1 MNKQELI
8 AIVAEENELSKAQA
22 GRIVDSVFDAI
33 VKAVAKGDG
42 FQLIGFGTFKAAK
55 RAAREGRNPS
65 TGETIKIPAMTL
77 PKFTAG
83 AAFKAAVASKKK
95 CCKR

>member
-33 VKAVAKGDG
+33 VKAA
-42 FQLIGFGTFKAAK
+42 T
-55 RAAREGRNPS
+55 
-65 TGETIKIPAMTL
+65 TL